1 MKKTLLWAFLST
13 PAFMYSQVNTT
24 PRIKLSTPPVENKE
38 KEYRQKGVPMETEQR
53 FPLVISNGVEYRAVS
68 LNDFDTQLK
77 KISADTTQSI
87 RLLKGKE
94 ALDKYGEKGAAGVL
108 EVVKR

>member
-1 MKKTLLWAFLST
+1 MKKTLIWAFLST
-13 PAFMYSQVNTT
+13 PIFTYSQVNTT
-24 PRIKLSTPPVENKE
+24 PRIKLSAPPVENKE
-38 KEYRQKGVPMETEQR
+38 REYRQKGVPMETEQR
-53 FPLVISNGVEYRAVS
+53 FPLIIANGTEYQAVS
-68 LNDFDTQLK
+68 LNDFDIRLK

-108 EVVKR
+108 EVTKR